1 MIDNEEEIPMKKFLY
16 VLLSVIVLSACND
29 DSSPAK
35 EEAPEEA
42 VKPESTP
49 VVTESKPIV
58 QSTTTYDEDEIVAY
72 NIESTKI
79 LEVMNAS
86 MDKITEL
93 LTDASSDPTLM
104 MNEEWMTDIALALT
118 IMDQSIDQIRSL
130 EPPPLMEE
138 SHQYLMMGL
147 DEYDFMIQ
155 NFPRAIDNYD
165 LDLMNQCAEA
175 MFVGSD
181 YLEQASQLNFE
192 IVNSLEENDLNE
204 NVNVSNEENNL
215 NENVNAHSDSN
226 EAVEP
231 EQSNQTLEKLYRI
244 QAGAFSSEENAL
256 ALENDIKNSG
266 IEAAVVEKEGLYI
279 VYVGA
284 FKIKDNADKR
294 LAELQSYGFEGY
306 MKYE

>member
-1 MIDNEEEIPMKKFLY
+1 MIDFKEEIPMKKFLSI
-16 VLLSVIVLSACND
+16 LISIMVLSACSD
-29 DSSPAK
+29 KSSIAQ
-35 EEAPEEA
+35 EEASEEA
-42 VKPESTP
+42 IKPESTP
-49 VVTESKPIV
+49 VVTESGPAV
-58 QSTTTYDEDEIVAY
+58 QSITNYDEDEIVAY
-72 NIESTKI
+72 NIESMKA

-86 MDKITEL
+86 MDKIAEL
-93 LTDASSDPTLM
+93 LMEASSDPTLTI
-104 MNEEWMTDIALALT
+104 NEEWMTDAALALT
-118 IMDQSIDQIRSL
+118 IMDQSIDQLRSL

-175 MFVGSD
+175 MFTGSD
-181 YLEQASQLNFE
+181 YLEEASRLDFE
-192 IVNSLEENDLNE
+192 ILNSLEENDLSE
-204 NVNVSNEENNL
+204 NVNVN
-215 NENVNAHSDSN
+215 SDSN

-231 EQSNQTLEKLYRI
+231 EQSYQSSEKLYRI
-244 QAGAFSSEENAL
+244 QAGVFSSEENAL

-266 IEAAVVEKEGLYI
+266 IETAVVEKDELYV

-284 FKIKDNADKR
+284 FKIKENADKR
-294 LAELQSYGFEGY
+294 LAELESYGFEGY